1 MKLRHRGIRNDPE
14 LCRMITEIV
23 GGPEGARR
31 ELENVLGKDLTQ
43 QLVGDKGL
51 PKRARK
57 VGRR

>member
-14 LCRMITEIV
+14 ICRMITEIV

-43 QLVGDKGL
+43 QVLGGKGL
-51 PKRARK
+51 PKRARRA
-57 VGRR
+57 RRS